1 MSKILIMG
9 FVSAKIDEQKT
20 DETKQ
25 KVVELVNKL

>member
-1 MSKILIMG
+1 MG

-25 KVVELVNKL
+25 KVVALANILKESL